1 MTYLILTLAA
11 IGIMVWFV
19 WNSGKELNQLPYAIS
34 DFYYLLDTKGWIF
47 VAIMF
52 TQAIILSAPVLCF
65 PWLVEGLKTSL
76 RLVSWAFGCIS
87 LGGICMVALAPEFK
101 TDQTQYKVHFAGSML
116 GMIGSQVWIWFL
128 CPWGYFGWLPV
139 LGWKIYTLIHKH
151 TVECKHWEKE
161 IFDRGDWLLHLEMG
175 LFLTVWIS
183 CLILSIQNLLI

>member
-1 MTYLILTLAA
+1 MTYLILTLAS
-11 IGIMVWFV
+11 IVIMIWFV

-52 TQAIILSAPVLCF
+52 TQAVLLSAPVLCF
-65 PWLVEGLKTSL
+65 PWLIVGLKTSL
-76 RLVSWAFGCIS
+76 RIISWFFGCLS

-101 TDQTQYKVHFAGSML
+101 TDQTQYKVHFTGSIL

-128 CPWGYFGWLPV
+128 CPWGFLGWLPV
-139 LGWKIYTLIHKH
+139 LGWKIYTIIHKH
-151 TVECKHWEKE
+151 NIECKHWEKE
-161 IFDRGDWLLHLEMG
+161 LFDRGDWLLHLEMG

-183 CLILSIQNLLI
+183 CLVLSIQNIFI